1 MQRYSQVEQDMLLY
15 KKEALL
21 LDSLRAENI
30 NLQEEL
36 DATARDLRQANRELE
51 SLIGLNANL
60 NANYEG
66 LLDRCN
72 QDRADLEQALYLS
85 GLEIATLRDSMVRYS
100 QTSNYSNGRIYE
112 GYSESPSGTNY
123 PATTYQEQGART
135 DYRTSGNVQSKDEWY
150 AGSFPNMNYPPSGQ
164 SQGAYPGYAP
174 SANTQPITGVT
185 SATTAAIGV
194 EQKLAGMRLRR
205 SELAKALQTELS
217 GFAETDVLIT
227 DAEGRV
233 VLSLLS
239 PVILPYGEQQLTNI
253 ARRVSA
259 IIQRYE
265 DFMVSVE
272 GYSPLLM
279 EYAGDLRQST
289 AQAIR
294 VSSLLAAYGTDPIEL
309 AALGYVT
316 PKGEDESYYQTSDPG
331 RLQRVDIV
339 FTPYWFDLFEP

>member
-1 MQRYSQVEQDMLLY
+1 MTRVIIICCSLLLTGCVTMQRYSQMEEEMRLY

-36 DATARDLRQANRELE
+36 DATAWELRQANRELE
-51 SLIGLNANL
+51 SLSGLYANL

-66 LLDRCN
+66 LLNRCN

-85 GLEIATLRDSMVRYS
+85 GLEIATLRDSMSDRRPVS
-100 QTSNYSNGRIYE
+100 
-112 GYSESPSGTNY
+112 GYDSG
-123 PATTYQEQGART
+123 QG
-135 DYRTSGNVQSKDEWY
+135 DDEWY
-150 AGSFPNMNYPPSGQ
+150 TEPAADTYYPPAPRQ
-164 SQGAYPGYAP
+164 SAGAAGTGYTTTGNAP
-174 SANTQPITGVT
+174 PTMGAMSAA
-185 SATTAAIGV
+185 STTDV
-194 EQKLAGMRLRR
+194 EQKLATMRLRR
-205 SELAKALQTELS
+205 SELARVLQAELS
-217 GFAETDVLIT
+217 GFAETDVLIK
-227 DAEGRV
+227 DAEGKV

-239 PVILPYGEQQLTNI
+239 PVIIPSGEQRLTNI
-253 ARRVSA
+253 SRRVST

-272 GYSPLLM
+272 GYNPLVM
-279 EYAGDLRQST
+279 EYASDLKQST

-294 VSSLLAAYGTDPIEL
+294 VSSLLAAYGADPVEL

-316 PKGEDESYYQTSDPG
+316 PKGEEESYYQTSDPG

>member
-1 MQRYSQVEQDMLLY
+1 MTRVIIICCSLLLTGCVTMQRYSQMEEDMRLY

-30 NLQEEL
+30 SLQEEL
-36 DATARDLRQANRELE
+36 DATAWELRQANRELE
-51 SLIGLNANL
+51 SLSGLYANL
-60 NANYEG
+60 NVNYEG
-66 LLDRCN
+66 LLNRCD

-85 GLEIATLRDSMVRYS
+85 GLEIATLRDSMA
-100 QTSNYSNGRIYE
+100 GRRPVS
-112 GYSESPSGTNY
+112 GYDSGQGNDGWYTE
-123 PATTYQEQGART
+123 PAADTY
-135 DYRTSGNVQSKDEWY
+135 
-150 AGSFPNMNYPPSGQ
+150 YPPTSRQ
-164 SQGAYPGYAP
+164 SAGGGTGYTATGN
-174 SANTQPITGVT
+174 AQPTMGT
-185 SATTAAIGV
+185 MPTASTTDV
-194 EQKLAGMRLRR
+194 QQKLAAMRLRR
-205 SELAKALQTELS
+205 SELAKALQAELS

-227 DAEGRV
+227 DAEGKV

-239 PVILPYGEQQLTNI
+239 PVIIPSGEQQLTNI
-253 ARRVSA
+253 SRRVST

-272 GYSPLLM
+272 GYSPLVM
-279 EYAGDLRQST
+279 EYTGDLSQST

-294 VSSLLAAYGTDPIEL
+294 VSSLLAAYGADPVEL

-316 PKGEDESYYQTSDPG
+316 PKGEEESYYQTADPG